1 MGASVVRARAPI
13 TLDVFLDESKQLYCV
28 ERADIGISASSST
41 REGLLGEI
49 ESQLAMLWQEYA
61 LASNEELDRPAREMK
76 QALLERFFVESADAS

>member
-1 MGASVVRARAPI
+1 M
-13 TLDVFLDESKQLYCV
+13 FLDESKQLYCV